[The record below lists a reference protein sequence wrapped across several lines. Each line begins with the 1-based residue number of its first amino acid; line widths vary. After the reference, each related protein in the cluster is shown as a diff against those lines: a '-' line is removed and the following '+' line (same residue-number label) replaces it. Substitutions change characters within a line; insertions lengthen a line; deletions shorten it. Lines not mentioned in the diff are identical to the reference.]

1 MATFRK
7 GGWTIPAVI
16 AVAITVFTGCATT
29 GGSLSSS
36 AERLE
41 RSAYE
46 LQRDSRD
53 EVSRGSYSREA
64 RALAEEARDFRGV
77 LEDRRS
83 KDRDIDDAFAD
94 VSKRYHA
101 LRDEMDRSRSSR
113 EANAE
118 FKAVTDAYLDMER
131 EIRRKGKDRYARD

>member
-7 GGWTIPAVI
+7 SGWTIPAVI
-16 AVAITVFTGCATT
+16 AVATVFAGCATT
-29 GGSLSSS
+29 GGSLSTS

-41 RSAYE
+41 RNAYE
-46 LQRDSRD
+46 LQKDSRD

-64 RALAEEARDFRGV
+64 RALVEEARDFRVV
-77 LEDRRS
+77 LQDRRS
-83 KDRDIDDAFAD
+83 KDRDIDDAFAH

-101 LRDEMDRSRSSR
+101 LRDEMDRTRSSR

-131 EIRRKGKDRYARD
+131 EMRRQGKDRYARD

>member
-7 GGWTIPAVI
+7 IGWRIPAMI
-16 AVAITVFTGCATT
+16 ALAVTVFTGCATT
-29 GGSLSSS
+29 GASLQSS

-46 LQRDSRD
+46 LQKDSRD

-64 RALAEEARDFRGV
+64 RALAEEARDFRVV
-77 LEDRRS
+77 LQDRRS
-83 KDRDIDDAFAD
+83 KGKDVDDAFAD

-101 LRDEMDRSRSSR
+101 LRDEMDRTRSSR

-131 EIRRKGKDRYARD
+131 EIRRQGKDRYARD